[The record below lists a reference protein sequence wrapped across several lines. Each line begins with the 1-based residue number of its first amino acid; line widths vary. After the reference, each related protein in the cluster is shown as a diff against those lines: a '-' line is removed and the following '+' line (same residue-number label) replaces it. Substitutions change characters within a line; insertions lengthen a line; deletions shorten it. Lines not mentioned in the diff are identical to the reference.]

1 MADQAANPCCAL
13 HPPPPP
19 PSLPCRS
26 QQVVDFVR
34 ERLGRGTRPADVAA
48 ELLSACLAR
57 DPREARGV
65 GCDNMTAAV
74 RCVRGGVWVAA

>member
-1 MADQAANPCCAL
+1 M
-13 HPPPPP
+13 
-19 PSLPCRS
+19 
-26 QQVVDFVR
+26 R